1 MATAGLGVV
10 VQVTLVDTSG
20 LLAGRGKTSGLSVL
34 VDRVADPVVSGIS
47 GDSLVRGVDQNN
59 LKVLVSRVLVNPV
72 GVEDTQVSGTAA
84 DTLLSGRLEG
94 ALVLELVDTVV
105 SGLTV
110 SGTLGHRSLSATS
123 SDSNSEDD
131 ETLLGL
137 VAQSS
142 SLVGSGRSGGTVDDV
157 ALPVLPASDTV
168 KETHHIGLL
177 LALEFFQVFVG
188 THCI

>member
-1 MATAGLGVV
+1 MTTAGLGVV

-20 LLAGRGKTSGLSVL
+20 LLAGSSETSGLSVL
-34 VDRVADPVVSGIS
+34 VDGVADPVVSGVS
-47 GDSLVRGVDQNN
+47 GDSLVGGVDQDD

-72 GVEDTQVSGTAA
+72 GVKDTQVSGTTAN
-84 DTLLSGRLEG
+84 TLLGGGLEG

-131 ETLLGL
+131 EALLGL
-137 VAQSS
+137 VTQSS
-142 SLVGSGRSGGTVDDV
+142 SLVRSRGSGSTVDDV
-157 ALPVLPASDTV
+157 ALSVLPASDTV

-188 THCI
+188 THRI